1 MLDQILS
8 MTALPN
14 LHPALVHFPIALLP
28 MALLFEVLGLTLRR
42 QDWFER
48 AAVSLYVAAAL
59 GALVARWAGV
69 RASDGLVDV
78 PAEVQLHIARHSDW
92 AHYSL
97 WTIGGLALLRLLL
110 YFRDPKRANIYAR
123 AGLLLVGLGAMGLIG
138 FTADLGGGLVYQHAV
153 AVGLTSHGH
162 SEASTEPPRGGPSRD
177 VDVDQNALSAGA
189 RESSRDSGTVAGLER
204 SGNVLRWEPAPEDA
218 EALGTILVPAHGSSL
233 EAVSWL
239 SPTEGALGL
248 GLEVSGRTLLI
259 LAGTMAGDVEVE
271 ATLVFESFT
280 GTLSVAHHLGE
291 GGDGG
296 FLTVTTESRTSL
308 SDIRHGRFN
317 SLSDDAFD
325 LPTGPFTV
333 AVSAAGRHLR
343 GLVDGS
349 TVTHAHLAPLPEG
362 PVGLLLDGLGSL
374 RILSIEVTLLESD

>member
-1 MLDQILS
+1 MLDPLLS

-28 MALLFEVLGLTLRR
+28 MALLFEVLGLMLRR
-42 QDWFER
+42 QDWLER
-48 AAVSLYVAAAL
+48 AAVSLYGAAAL

-78 PAEVQLHIARHSDW
+78 PAQVQLHIARHSDW

-97 WTIGGLALLRLLL
+97 WTIGALALLRLLL
-110 YFRDPKRANIYAR
+110 YFRDPKRTHTYAR
-123 AGLLLVGLGAMGLIG
+123 AGLLLVGLGAMGLVG

-153 AVGLTSHGH
+153 AVGVTSHGH
-162 SEASTEPPRGGPSRD
+162 SEVATEPPRRKASHG
-177 VDVDQNALSAGA
+177 AAGV
-189 RESSRDSGTVAGLER
+189 EGLEG

-218 EALGTILVPAHGSSL
+218 EALGTVLVPAEGSSL
-233 EAVSWL
+233 ETVSWL
-239 SPTEGALGL
+239 SPTEGASGL

-259 LAGTMAGDVEVE
+259 LAGTMAGDVEVKV
-271 ATLVFESFT
+271 TLAFESFT
-280 GTLSVAHHLGE
+280 GMFGVAHHVGA

-296 FLTVTTESRTSL
+296 FLTVTTESRASL
-308 SDIRHGRFN
+308 LDIRGGRVKN
-317 SLSDDAFD
+317 LSDDAFD
-325 LPTGPFTV
+325 LPTGRFTL

-343 GLVDGS
+343 GLVDGA
-349 TVTHAHLAPLPEG
+349 TVTHGHLADLPEG
-362 PVGLLLDGLGSL
+362 PVGLLFDGVGSL